1 MFPRICIRTP
11 VAVVK
16 RARAEIVPRNGCP
29 AAARSTLHKTLIRT
43 VVVGPHIYTVHT
55 GDRTPAVYLAET
67 EEHWHM
73 PWPFG

>member
-1 MFPRICIRTP
+1 MD
-11 VAVVK
+11 
-16 RARAEIVPRNGCP
+16 ARRLRPE
-29 AAARSTLHKTLIRT
+29 STLHKTLIRT

-73 PWPFG
+73 RGRSGKYGNSSLPAYRIHYLFRDRTM